1 MPTPPPPEH
10 TQFKP
15 GESGNPGGK
24 PKASR
29 NRLQGAFLSAL
40 ADDFDTDGK
49 AAIVAAR
56 EKDPVGYIKA
66 IASLMPKQVE
76 QSQPLDDL
84 TDAELTAGIALLRS
98 RLSGSA
104 GKGTDPAPEPTTVN

>member
-1 MPTPPPPEH
+1 MSDPLANLKP
-10 TQFKP
+10 FKP

-40 ADDFDTDGK
+40 ADDFDEGGK

-104 GKGTDPAPEPTTVN
+104 GKGIDPPPEPATVN